1 MQDLSADNIES
12 IESIVNSYG
21 DILYRLCFIMLKKES
36 DAEDIVQETIIKY
49 IEKQPPFKD
58 YEHIKAWLI
67 TVAKNKCRDRL
78 RYKQRHTYIDIDEIR
93 ETPNYPTYNDN
104 EILDV
109 LMALPEKFRLVLM
122 LYYVEEYQIDEI
134 AKIIGKTASAVKMRL
149 KKGRRLLKEQY
160 GKERMPNDI

>member
-67 TVAKNKCRDRL
+67 TVAKNKCKDLL
-78 RYKQRHTYIDIDEIR
+78 RYRKRHTHFDIDEMR
-93 ETPNYPTYNDN
+93 ELPKQTPDSGIF
-104 EILDV
+104 EIL
-109 LMALPEKFRLVLM
+109 MTLPEKFRLVLV
-122 LYYVEEYQIDEI
+122 LHYVEEYKIDEI
-134 AKIIGKTASAVKMRL
+134 AKMIEKTPSAVKMRL
-149 KKGRRLLKEQY
+149 QKGRRLLSEKYKKEVLS
-160 GKERMPNDI
+160 DDD